1 MPSDMKLVLAVSSF
15 EALLEINS
23 LLLLIFSSRPPSSWL
38 ILHL

>member
-1 MPSDMKLVLAVSSF
+1 MPSNRKLVLEVSSF

-23 LLLLIFSSRPPSSWL
+23 LLLLIFSSREPSSCL